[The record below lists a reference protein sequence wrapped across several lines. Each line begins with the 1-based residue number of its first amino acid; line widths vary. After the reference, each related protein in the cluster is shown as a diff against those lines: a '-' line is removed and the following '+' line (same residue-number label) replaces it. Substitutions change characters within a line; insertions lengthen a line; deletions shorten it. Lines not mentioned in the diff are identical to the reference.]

1 MATRSWLAGLAL
13 ALAAAATDASAYV
26 IDQDGAGHA
35 LWWANAH
42 TAIGYRMVA
51 NNVPVGAGGENAVHR
66 AFASWSNASANL
78 EYRFEGFSDR
88 PQQGN
93 DGQNL
98 VYWIQ
103 QGWPYDPALAAVTFR
118 FFNTRNGQL
127 VDADIMVNAER
138 FTWSDGGSA
147 FDIENSLAHEVGH
160 FGGLGHSSDGGATMF
175 GRTQNRETA
184 KRSLEHDDLAGLDAI
199 YGGVGGFVQTGAR
212 VASASVASEGGGGG
226 GGGGGCA
233 ISPVASVDDVKEW
246 WPILTLLAVLTM
258 RTRRRRS
265 PTSPAI

>member
-1 MATRSWLAGLAL
+1 MKTRSWLAAFAVAL
-13 ALAAAATDASAYV
+13 ACATTDASAYV

-35 LWWANAH
+35 LWWPSGNP
-42 TAIGYRMVA
+42 IGYRMVA

-88 PQQGN
+88 AEQGH

-98 VYWIQ
+98 VYWVH

-118 FFNTRNGQL
+118 FYDTRNGKL
-127 VDADIMVNAER
+127 VDADIIVNGER
-138 FTWSDGGSA
+138 FSWSDGGTA
-147 FDIENSLAHEVGH
+147 YDIENSVAHEVGH
-160 FGGLGHSSDGGATMF
+160 FGGLGHSSDGAATMF
-175 GRTQNRETA
+175 GRTQPRETS

-199 YGGVGGFVQTGAR
+199 YGGVAGFVQTGAR
-212 VASASVASEGGGGG
+212 VASASVAGDEGGGG

-233 ISPVASVDDVKEW
+233 ISPVASVDANEW
-246 WPILTLLAVLTM
+246 WPILTLLAVLTLRM
-258 RTRRRRS
+258 RRRS
-265 PTSPAI
+265 LLS